1 MHTVFEFDRAK
12 SDSNRAKHG
21 IDFVSI
27 QALWDDPQ
35 LLEIPGR
42 VSDEARHIVI
52 GRIGA
57 QYWSCVVPYRDG
69 RVRVISARRARPK
82 EIRLYEGK

>member
-1 MHTVFEFDRAK
+1 MRTKFEFDRAK

-21 IDFVSI
+21 IDFMDV
-27 QALWDDPQ
+27 QALWADPQ

-42 VSDEARHIVI
+42 MSDEARHVVI

-57 QYWSCVVPYRDG
+57 RYWSCVVTYRAG
-69 RVRVISARRARPK
+69 RVRIISARRARSK

>member
-1 MHTVFEFDRAK
+1 MRTVFEFDRTK

-21 IDFVSI
+21 VDFVDV
-27 QALWDDPQ
+27 QALWADPE

-42 VSDEARHIVI
+42 VSDEARYIVI

-57 QYWSCVVPYRDG
+57 RHWSCVVTYRED
-69 RVRVISARRARPK
+69 RVRIISARRARPK
-82 EIRLYEGK
+82 EVRLYESK

>member
-1 MHTVFEFDRAK
+1 MRTEFEFDRAK

-21 IDFVSI
+21 IDFVAV
-27 QALWDDPQ
+27 QALWADPE

-42 VSDEARHIVI
+42 VGDEARQVVI

-57 QYWSCVVPYRDG
+57 RHWSCVVTYRAG
-69 RVRVISARRARPK
+69 CVRIISARRARPK
-82 EIRLYEGK
+82 EVRLYEGK